1 MLASVWHQ
9 HRIRFFVLSFISA
22 ADGEGTFEIRGYPAI
37 GFMRLIEQLIQNVEK
52 TTELLMQLKSNEKK
66 VTQPIQP
73 CQMKSPDKLKICI

>member
-9 HRIRFFVLSFISA
+9 HRNRFFVLSFISA
-22 ADGEGTFEIRGYPAI
+22 ADGEGTFEFR
-37 GFMRLIEQLIQNVEK
+37 FMRLIEQLIQNVEK
-52 TTELLMQLKSNEKK
+52 TTELLMQLESNDKK